1 MRKISEIIIHCSD
14 SPFGDVDQI
23 RDWHTHLDKNDPT
36 KPWSDI
42 GYHWLITNGIRY
54 AGDDYVEEFDGLI
67 QAGRPEERQGAHCR
81 GYNYESMG
89 VCLIG
94 PRATGVFTFDQFM
107 ALKEL
112 IQDLL
117 ARYPSI
123 KSIVGHKEREN
134 TDCPMF
140 DVQGWLNGVGLNQR
154 DLSGPESKKH
164 NVQ

>member
-23 RDWHTHLDKNDPT
+23 RDWHTHADKNDPT

-42 GYHWLITNGIRY
+42 GYHWLITDGIRY

-81 GYNYESMG
+81 GYNYASIG

-94 PRATGVFTFDQFM
+94 PGPNGIFTIDQFA

-112 IQDLL
+112 IQDLIK
-117 ARYPSI
+117 RYPTI
-123 KSIVGHKEREN
+123 RSIVGHKEREN
-134 TDCPMF
+134 TACPMF
-140 DVQGWLNGVGLNQR
+140 EVQTWLNSVELNQYNP
-154 DLSGPESKKH
+154 SGSESK
-164 NVQ
+164 